1 MFRNALLPVC
11 VRRARLVSVFDGVLY
26 ISRLLLVLLF
36 LPLLFSPSRR
46 RLGRKRSPFPP
57 PFSLSSISLVAPAA
71 TLAPARI
78 ILSRRSPPRLLA
90 STAKSIIMMMMI
102 SASVSLSTTPSAAL
116 LPLSVSRPRPRPRP
130 RILAL
135 PTRPSHDDDEMMMC
149 DEFDWSWRA
158 SFFVVRYSKGGRS
171 LSFFLCLLLLGK
183 VKRGV
188 VRVLLFR
195 RKESNTKRSS
205 TRDKALRDES
215 KVSLFSRVFF

>member
-1 MFRNALLPVC
+1 MFWNALLPVC

-90 STAKSIIMMMMI
+90 STAKSIIIMMMMI

-135 PTRPSHDDDEMMMC
+135 PTRPSHDDD
-149 DEFDWSWRA
+149 DD
-158 SFFVVRYSKGGRS
+158 VRRI
-171 LSFFLCLLLLGK
+171 
-183 VKRGV
+183 
-188 VRVLLFR
+188 
-195 RKESNTKRSS
+195 
-205 TRDKALRDES
+205 
-215 KVSLFSRVFF
+215 